1 MVGREGQVDN
11 DLFYACGLVEY
22 IGRQTHNRRSAVIS
36 ALGPERLK
44 RIVDFAD
51 VLHCENIDAVAARFV
66 DEAGIGEGS
75 FDNVSCARYGVPSH
89 WDMGKVYKRLAV
101 GIMRER
107 GLSAV
112 DALAEAFRS
121 PIAPLID
128 DYNGSFFYE
137 APANILTAHL
147 TGVVE

>member
-75 FDNVSCARYGVPSH
+75 FDNVSCARYGVPSY

-101 GIMRER
+101 GIMP
-107 GLSAV
+107 AA

-147 TGVVE
+147 TGVIE

>member
-75 FDNVSCARYGVPSH
+75 FDNVSRARYGAPSH

-147 TGVVE
+147 TGVIE